1 MVCIRNILKELYVPW
16 GYSFGTNAI
25 VRAFIRYVACVAWR
39 FCSAQPKPPCYAGYT
54 VRSCTNAGTNGA
66 TYAMVTH
73 DHVLLL
79 LRLEMNFPDI
89 FQISHHM

>member
-16 GYSFGTNAI
+16 GSSFGTNAI
-25 VRAFIRYVACVAWR
+25 VRAFIRYAV
-39 FCSAQPKPPCYAGYT
+39 
-54 VRSCTNAGTNGA
+54 VRMRVRMVPHI

>member
-16 GYSFGTNAI
+16 ESSFGTNTI
-25 VRAFIRYVACVAWR
+25 VRAFIRHAV
-39 FCSAQPKPPCYAGYT
+39 
-54 VRSCTNAGTNGA
+54 VRMVPA

-79 LRLEMNFPDI
+79 LRL
-89 FQISHHM
+89 